1 MFENIS
7 EDRQII
13 AEFITESRENLE
25 GLDTKILSLEDDPQ
39 NKDFLNHLFR
49 AVHTIKGGSGF
60 LSLDEITDLSH
71 RLENIL
77 DGLRKEVLHV
87 TQEILDVIL
96 DGIDILTKLFDI
108 LEGELESP
116 GSAKEVSFDLKPIIL
131 RIDKIKAFT
140 EPSVPEV
147 TKGEDDEIIALKEE
161 KAIERD
167 EDKLFQKIIEENR
180 ATFIEETNEYI
191 SVIDNDLIRLE
202 KGKED
207 TELIDK
213 IFRIIHN
220 LKGNAAYLGFKNL
233 EKLTHAFEN
242 ILDALRK
249 GRLKVTDEI
258 CRLLFNAFDGLKE
271 IYNAIVSTGRDLDA
285 DKGHIIAAICA
296 VLANLES
303 PQAELSACN
312 AQAEILEKRSP
323 EPLRA
328 ETTNV
333 IDQETID
340 IFLRNAE
347 IHLKMIN
354 NCINEL
360 NKGEASHKII
370 DNLLRNIQSLDKAAR
385 FVNFTE
391 LNRLLETEITFLVL
405 IRDYKPITNDII
417 TLLSECNKNAFQLI
431 NAMKSNMKGKLDE
444 TFIADL
450 NKRCNEIKAQAKATK
465 KEVDALP
472 TAPAGQAGFQEP
484 NHIKPEEGK
493 KGWDG
498 MERRKTQKDV
508 EIERRSARIEQTIRV
523 EHSKLDRLMNLIGE
537 LIISKNYL
545 EMLSDRIESGL
556 SYNISEVAKELKQ
569 ASVAVGKI
577 SEDLQATIMNVTMI
591 PIGTVFNKFP
601 RMVRDLS
608 KSNGK
613 LVELRISGEETKLD
627 KTIIEQIGDP
637 LIHLIRNCI
646 DHGIELP
653 EDRRRA
659 NKPDTGIIE
668 LRAFQKADNVIIEI
682 EDDGKGMD
690 PVLIRNK
697 AVEKGILSREA
708 AEDLDNEETLNLI
721 FEPGFSTAE
730 KITDI
735 SGRGVGMDVVRN
747 NIMRLGGHVSIHTE
761 KGVGSRFTLTLP
773 LTLAIIKAI
782 MVSLGDNTYAIPLN
796 AVVETIKVSESQL
809 KTLKQKK
816 AINLRGEVIGIEDLS
831 ALMNIQTNKK
841 DNHKGLIS
849 IIILSSESKK
859 IGFIV
864 DGLLRQQEIVI
875 KPLADF
881 LAVIKGISGATIL
894 GDGKIVLILDPNE
907 IVELA
912 TN

>member
-13 AEFITESRENLE
+13 AEFIIESRENLE
-25 GLDTKILSLEDDPQ
+25 GLDAKILSLEDDPQ
-39 NKDFLNHLFR
+39 NKEILNHVFR

-77 DGLRKEVLHV
+77 DGLRKEVLRL
-87 TQEILDVIL
+87 TPEILDVIL
-96 DGIDILTKLFDI
+96 EGIDILTKLFDI
-108 LEGELESP
+108 LERELESP
-116 GSAKEVSFDLKPIIL
+116 GSARDVSFDLKPIIL
-131 RIDKIKAFT
+131 KIDKIRAAT
-140 EPSVPEV
+140 EPSVPEEI
-147 TKGEDDEIIALKEE
+147 KRKDDETIALKEE
-161 KAIERD
+161 MVIETD
-167 EDKLFQKIIEENR
+167 EDKLLQKIIEENK

-202 KGKED
+202 KEKGD
-207 TELIDK
+207 TELINK
-213 IFRIIHN
+213 IFRSIHTI
-220 LKGNAAYLGFKNL
+220 KGNAAYLGFKNL

-249 GRLKVTDEI
+249 GRLKVTDDI
-258 CRLLFNAFDGLKE
+258 FRLLFNAFDGLKE
-271 IYNAIVSTGRDLDA
+271 IYNAIVATGKDLGA
-285 DKGHIIAAICA
+285 DKGLIIAEIGA
-296 VLANLES
+296 VLANS
-303 PQAELSACN
+303 GDQQASMS
-312 AQAEILEKRSP
+312 IIEKGIP
-323 EPLRA
+323 EPA
-328 ETTNV
+328 SSNITNAV
-333 IDQETID
+333 DQETIN

-347 IHLKMIN
+347 IHLRAIN

-360 NKGEASHKII
+360 NKGDTTHKTI
-370 DNLLRNIQSLDKAAR
+370 DNLLRNIHNLDKAAR
-385 FVNFTE
+385 FVSFTG
-391 LNRLLETEITFLVL
+391 LNRLLKAELTLLDMIKDNVTS
-405 IRDYKPITNDII
+405 DII
-417 TLLSECNKNAFQLI
+417 SLLSNCHKSALQLI
-431 NAMKSNMKGKLDE
+431 NAMKTNSEIKLDE
-444 TFIADL
+444 TLIADL
-450 NKRCNEIKAQAKATK
+450 NKRCDEIEAQNKRGK
-465 KEVDALP
+465 KEADAS
-472 TAPAGQAGFQEP
+472 QDI
-484 NHIKPEEGK
+484 NHVKPEAGK

-498 MERRKTQKDV
+498 VERRKAQKDV
-508 EIERRSARIEQTIRV
+508 EVEKRSAKIEQTIRV

-545 EMLSDRIESGL
+545 EMLSERIESGAGY
-556 SYNISEVAKELKQ
+556 YNISEIAKELKQ
-569 ASVAVGKI
+569 ASIAVGKI
-577 SEDLQATIMNVTMI
+577 SEDLQTTIMNVTMI
-591 PIGTVFNKFP
+591 PVGTVFNKFP

-608 KSNGK
+608 KANGK

-637 LIHLIRNCI
+637 LIHLIRNGV

-682 EDDGKGMD
+682 QDDGKGMD

-697 AVEKGILSREA
+697 AVEKGILSKED
-708 AEDLDNEETLNLI
+708 AENLDNEGALNLI

-747 NIMRLGGHVSIHTE
+747 NIRRLGGHVSIHTE
-761 KGVGSRFTLTLP
+761 KGIGSRFTLTLP

-782 MVSLGDNTYAIPLN
+782 MVRLGDNIYAIPLN
-796 AVVETIKVSESQL
+796 AVVETIKVSHSQI
-809 KTLKQKK
+809 KTLKKKK
-816 AINLRGEVIGIEDLS
+816 AINLRGEVIGIEDLRS
-831 ALMNIQTNKK
+831 LMNIPANRE
-841 DNHKGLIS
+841 DDHKGLIP
-849 IIILSSESKK
+849 IVILLSESLLSESKK

-864 DGLLRQQEIVI
+864 DEFLRQQEIVI
-875 KPLADF
+875 KPLVDF

-912 TN
+912 TT